1 MRFGTVI
8 AVIVASAVIS
18 LALAG
23 SPAQAAKKKQVTNL
37 SSQTIVTPRQ
47 RSRIIVRPRR
57 SYLDAG
63 TEVLPGERK
72 FTDYALPPYYSA
84 FDVLGP
90 GKNFDRQPLNSPWG
104 SGGVR
109 GW

>member
-1 MRFGTVI
+1 MRFGTI
-8 AVIVASAVIS
+8 MAVIVASAAIS

-23 SPAQAAKKKQVTNL
+23 SPAQAAKKKQITNL

-90 GKNFDRQPLNSPWG
+90 GKNFDRQPLNSPWE